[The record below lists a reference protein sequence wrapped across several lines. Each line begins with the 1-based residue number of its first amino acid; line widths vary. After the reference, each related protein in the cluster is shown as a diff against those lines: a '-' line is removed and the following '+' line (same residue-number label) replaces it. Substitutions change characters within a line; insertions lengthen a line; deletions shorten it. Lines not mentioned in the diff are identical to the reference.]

1 MKRLSS
7 LMVAV
12 NLCCPL
18 AVVAA
23 DAKPSEDGFV
33 KLFDGKTLDGWQGSV
48 DGYRV
53 VDGVIECIPEKGG
66 NLFTDKEYGDFVLRF
81 EFLLTP
87 GANNGLGIRAPL
99 KGDAAYQGMELQ
111 ILDNRAPKWADL
123 KPYQYHGSVYGVAP
137 AKRGHQKPVGE
148 WNEQEV
154 VCKGSKVKVKLNG
167 ATILDTDVAKAI
179 EQGTPDGK
187 EHPGLQ
193 RKRGHICFLGHGS
206 QVGFRNIRIRPLP

>member
-1 MKRLSS
+1 MKRLNF
-7 LMVAV
+7 LTVAV
-12 NLCCPL
+12 ILCCPL
-18 AVVAA
+18 GALAA
-23 DAKPSEDGFV
+23 DARPREDGFI

-53 VDGVIECIPEKGG
+53 VDGAIECIPEKGG

-111 ILDNRAPKWADL
+111 ILDNRAPKWANL

-167 ATILDTDVAKAI
+167 TTILETDIAKAL

-187 EHPGLQ
+187 EHPGLK
-193 RKRGHICFLGHGS
+193 RKSGHIGFLGHGS
-206 QVGFRNIRIRPLP
+206 QVGFRNIRIKPLP